1 MSKNGATPYLVPV
14 VEHTGGDERA
24 EEHASRLLD
33 AAKRTDR
40 GPRLLRAVKLARE
53 LLPGDSELGDPL
65 STAGNEPSHLLARR
79 VSEAAPDRES
89 VTREL
94 GLGALQLWQ
103 ALSEA
108 QGRGRG
114 VEPVAILFTDLVDFS
129 SWALEAGDEAVVELL
144 RRVGLAVEPSIARQQ
159 GQVVKRM
166 GDGLMA
172 VFAEPQP
179 ALEAALDAAPK
190 VGAIEVAGHRPA
202 LRAGLHMGRPRR
214 LGGDYYGVDVNIAAR
229 VATAASGGEVLISE
243 AARARLEPGAFKL
256 RRQRN
261 FKAKGTPEDLRVYAA
276 ELL

>member
-1 MSKNGATPYLVPV
+1 MSRNGATPYLVPV

-24 EEHASRLLD
+24 EERASRLVD

-172 VFAEPQP
+172 VFDDPAE
-179 ALEAALDAAPK
+179 AVEAACRAATAVREIYEP
-190 VGAIEVAGHRPA
+190 G
-202 LRAGLHMGRPRR
+202 LRARVHVGRPRK

-229 VATAASGGEVLISE
+229 VATAASGGEVLITE
-243 AARARLEPGAFKL
+243 AARERLEPGAFKL

-261 FKAKGTPEDLRVYAA
+261 FKAKGTPKDLRVYAA